1 MFNRVIFM
9 GRLTADPELKSTQ
22 NGIQVCRFSIAVNRK
37 VQKGKEEQ
45 TDFFNA
51 TCWRSKAEFVC
62 NYFHKGQMIHVEG
75 TMQNDN
81 YTDQNGVKHYGM
93 VVNAENIDFCGDK
106 PAGGKQQ
113 PYQPYQGQPQQP
125 YQGQPQQPYQG
136 QPQQPYQGQLQQ
148 PYQGQPQQPYQG
160 QPQQPYPPEPPI
172 YPYY

>member
-22 NGIQVCRFSIAVNRK
+22 NGLKFCRFSIAVNRK

-45 TDFFNA
+45 TDFFNV

-62 NYFHKGQMIHVEG
+62 NYFRKGQMIHVEG

-106 PAGGKQQ
+106 PAGGQ
-113 PYQPYQGQPQQP
+113 QQP

-136 QPQQPYQGQLQQ
+136 QPQQPYQVQPQQ
-148 PYQGQPQQPYQG
+148 PYQGQPQQPYQGEPQQPYQG